1 MRLSER
7 KSEIF
12 VLVLSILAFIYAM
25 VGIFNQIQLGFETRG
40 TSWAILLYSFIIM
53 FFIIKD
59 WNKKEE

>member
-12 VLVLSILAFIYAM
+12 LLLLAILAFIYAIADIM
-25 VGIFNQIQLGFETRG
+25 YQMRLGFGIRL
-40 TSWAILLYSFIIM
+40 TSWIVLAYSLIFM
-53 FFIIKD
+53 FFLIKD